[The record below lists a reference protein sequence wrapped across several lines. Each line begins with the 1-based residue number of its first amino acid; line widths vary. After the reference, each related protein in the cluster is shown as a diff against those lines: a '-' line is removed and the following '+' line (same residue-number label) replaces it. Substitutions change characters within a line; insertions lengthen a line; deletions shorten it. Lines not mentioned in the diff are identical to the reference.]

1 MINELMFHSV
11 HRLTRKQTVE
21 EIEALL
27 GEMDQEDLTFLRSVM
42 GERYHQWREDVERW
56 REEGRN
62 DEGQPLTDEDFRWM
76 GWTTLAL
83 DRGRLLMAM
92 LAHLAVVGPREIAA
106 DAAARDEWD

>member
-11 HRLTRKQTVE
+11 RRLTRKQTVE
-21 EIEALL
+21 EIETLL
-27 GEMDQEDLTFLRSVM
+27 GEMDQEDLTFLWSVVS
-42 GERYHQWREDVERW
+42 ERYHQWREDVERW

-92 LAHLAVVGPREIAA
+92 LTHLARVAEKDKEI
-106 DAAARDEWD
+106 